1 MREHG
6 FTLVELL
13 IAMVL
18 AGVAMTAIYSAYY
31 SQQRAYEIT
40 QDYTDVQQNIRNAM
54 YFMEKDLRM
63 AGYDPTISGNFG
75 FTNISAQQ
83 QSNVKFTLDVNED
96 GVSGA
101 TEYILYQFD
110 SGENTLERNSGGG
123 GDFDVAT
130 HITGVTF
137 TFLDASGVTTSS
149 ASSIRSVRVEISG
162 NKDGRSRTS
171 STRVLCR
178 NLNL

>member
-75 FTNISAQQ
+75 FTDISNQ
-83 QSNVKFTLDVNED
+83 NRVTFTLDVNED
-96 GVSGA
+96 GLVSGT
-101 TEYILYQFD
+101 TEYIIYKYHPEQ
-110 SGENTLERNSGGG
+110 NTLERNSGGSF
-123 GDFDVAT
+123 FDVANY
-130 HITGVTF
+130 ITGVTF
-137 TFLDASGVTTSS
+137 TFLNFNGNATAS

-162 NKDGRSRTS
+162 DKDGRSRTS